1 MTTEEPTAVDAVRR
15 ALAERLSRDGG
26 TASGL
31 LPDQQRTWMLHEL
44 DHGAPGVV
52 LGVYRLSGPL
62 DQAAL
67 QQAVAGL
74 GWRYE
79 LLRSSFQEFA
89 GRPLR
94 VVASYAELH
103 CDLVEATGQEEPA
116 ALAERCAAELARP
129 FDVARGPLA
138 RLTVVRIDAGT
149 HLLLTALHE
158 TIADE
163 WTPDILCRALLD
175 GYRALL
181 AGDDDAE
188 LTADDF
194 TAVVQA
200 ERSWLDGDE
209 AAASL
214 AFWKEVLD
222 GVPVLR
228 LPTDR
233 PRPAVKTH
241 RCGTRRRTAPLDLAA
256 ALDRL
261 GQRYGTDRDTV
272 VLAAFQALLGRWAQQ
287 EDIAVGVRIPGP
299 RRAFGPY
306 ANTVVIR
313 TLLFPEL
320 TVGQLVDGV
329 REIRKDVVPHGRMPF
344 SRVVDA
350 VDPIRDLS
358 RTPLFQVL
366 FTAREAL
373 EPVAVGDLTAAAE
386 PAPADTTPYD
396 LALTVLTGS
405 GAQTLQLTYNEDL
418 FDGGTAERMLDQLTA
433 MLTRF
438 ASHPDGLVAT
448 VPLAGAAERDLI
460 TSDWNATE
468 QAYPHDR
475 GLHEL
480 VAEQAERTPSLVA
493 VSDQEEE
500 LRYRDLDERA
510 NQLAHH
516 LLELG
521 VTAESRVALCLR
533 RSAQIVVAMLAVLK
547 AGAAYVPLD
556 PQYPAER
563 LGYLLSDSDS
573 QVLITE
579 TALLDRLPAHQV
591 RTMLMDAEWGEVAD
605 RPRTCPEVTVDPGS
619 LAYLIYTSGSSGLPK
634 GVLVTHGGIVNNLA
648 WRQRTWPLKP
658 GERVLQNHPFSF
670 DPSVWATFWP
680 LTVGAECVIS
690 APSQQLDTGALV
702 RLIRDREIVLYG
714 AVPSVNAVLMEH
726 PEIGECTSLR
736 HLLSGAEPLT
746 GRLQQAV
753 HQRLSASVANL
764 YGPTETTIDATYW
777 QCARDRDPQAAP
789 IGRPVDNL
797 RVYLVDSDG
806 QLVPPGVPGEI
817 CVAGVGLA
825 RGYHRR
831 PGLTAE
837 RFVPDPFSAVPGG
850 RLYRTGDLGRWR
862 PDGAIEFLGRADQQV
877 KVRGFR
883 VELGEIES
891 VITMS
896 DQVRDAV
903 VVARPDGENSSRL
916 IAYVVPS
923 DQAAPPTTAGLA
935 EFVGDMLPSY
945 MVPSLWVPLD
955 TLPLTVN
962 GKVDRRA
969 LPEPPSAPAVAAGR
983 TAPRTPLETET
994 AQAFGAVLGT
1004 EEIGVEDDFFELG
1017 GTSIMLARLASRL
1030 LAQYQLDIPVHQFFR
1045 VPTVAGVSSVV
1056 ETYNRA
1062 GIEGVMSQQH
1072 ATRLDEDARLDD
1084 DIDAGGLPAGR
1095 HLAPRTVLLTGAT
1108 GYLGA
1113 FLLEQLLRE
1122 TTASVYCLVRAAD
1135 DAAAARRIEDSMR
1148 QYLIW
1153 DESYR
1158 ERIKALTGDLALP
1171 RLGTSEESWRE
1182 LAEQVDVIY
1191 HNGALVNFVYP
1202 YSALRGPNV
1211 RGTHEVLR
1219 LACTHQVKAVHYVST
1234 IDVLLATHTPR
1245 PFLEDDGP
1253 LRNPVEV
1260 PGGYTGSKWVAEKM
1274 VHLAR
1279 ERGIPVSIYRPGL
1292 IMSHSETGATQNSD
1306 YLLVA
1311 FRGYLP
1317 MRILPDY
1324 PRIFDT
1330 VPVDYVAK
1338 AIVGISRK
1346 PEAVGRFFHLF
1357 NPAPVSIRRFC
1368 EWIQSYG
1375 YDFDIVP
1382 FEEARRRAL
1391 EVDTSHPLY
1400 PLVPLIR
1407 DAEVAP
1413 QPSLDPAYIDQLQP
1427 DAECRNVLDALAG
1440 TGIACPPMTEEMAHA
1455 CLEFLVQDGFLP
1467 STETVEAKRTGSAV

>member
-62 DQAAL
+62 DTAVL

-79 LLRSSFQEFA
+79 LLRSSFEEFA

-94 VVASYAELH
+94 LVASYAELS
-103 CDLVEATGQEEPA
+103 CSVVELTGREDA
-116 ALAERCAAELARP
+116 AVLAERCAAELARP

-138 RLTVVRIDAGT
+138 RLTVLRIDAGT
-149 HLLLTALHE
+149 HLLLVSLHE

-163 WTPDILCRALLD
+163 WTPDTLCRALLD

-181 AGDDDAE
+181 AGDDETE
-188 LTADDF
+188 LTTDDF
-194 TAVVQA
+194 TAVVRS
-200 ERSWLDGDE
+200 ELSWLDGQE
-209 AAASL
+209 AAASR
-214 AFWKEVLD
+214 AFWKEVLE

-233 PRPAVKTH
+233 ARPAVKTH
-241 RCGTRRRTAPLDLAA
+241 RCGTRRRTVPLDLAA
-256 ALDRL
+256 SLDVL

-272 VLAAFQALLGRWAQQ
+272 VLAAFQSLLGRWAQQ
-287 EDIAVGVRIPGP
+287 EDVAVGVRVPGP
-299 RRAFGPY
+299 PGAFGPY

-313 TLLFPEL
+313 TLIFPDL
-320 TVGQLVDGV
+320 TVGQLIDGV
-329 REIRKDVVPHGRMPF
+329 REIRKDVAPHSRMPF

-350 VDPIRDLS
+350 VDPVRDLS
-358 RTPLFQVL
+358 RTPLFQAL
-366 FTAREAL
+366 FTSRDLL
-373 EPVAVGDLTAAAE
+373 EPVVVGDLTV
-386 PAPADTTPYD
+386 ADESVPVDATPYD
-396 LALTVLTGS
+396 LALTLLS
-405 GAQTLQLTYNEDL
+405 DSASQSLRLTYNADL

-433 MLTRF
+433 MLACF
-438 ASHPDGLVAT
+438 VNNPDGLVVT
-448 VPLAGAAERDLI
+448 VPLTSGAERDLI
-460 TSDWNATE
+460 VSDWNATE
-468 QAYPHDR
+468 QDYPRDR
-475 GLHEL
+475 SLHAL
-480 VAEQAERTPSLVA
+480 IAEQAARTPSMVA

-500 LRYRDLDERA
+500 LRYQDLDERA
-510 NQLAHH
+510 NQMAHH
-516 LLELG
+516 LLQLG
-521 VTAESRVALCLR
+521 ISSESRVALCLR
-533 RSAQIVVAMLAVLK
+533 RSAQTVVAMLAVLK

-579 TALLDRLPAHQV
+579 TALLDRLPTHQA
-591 RTMLMDAEWGEVAD
+591 RTVLMDAEWGEVMEQ
-605 RPRTCPEVTVDPGS
+605 PRTPPEIAVGPHS
-619 LAYLIYTSGSSGLPK
+619 LAYLIYTSGSTGLPK

-690 APSQQLDTGALV
+690 TPSQQLDTGALV

-736 HLLSGAEPLT
+736 YLLSGAEPLT

-753 HQRLSASVANL
+753 HQRLTASVANL

-777 QCARDRDPQAAP
+777 QCVPERDPQAAP
-789 IGRPVDNL
+789 IGRPIDNL
-797 RVYLVDSDG
+797 RVYLVDGDG

-837 RFVPDPFSAVPGG
+837 RFVPDPFSAVSGG

-883 VELGEIES
+883 VELGEIEA
-891 VITMS
+891 VVNMS

-903 VVARPDGENSSRL
+903 VVARPDGQNGTRL
-916 IAYVVPS
+916 IAYVVPG
-923 DQAAPPTTAGLA
+923 DHAAPPTPADLA
-935 EFVGDMLPSY
+935 KLVGDVLPSH

-955 TLPLTVN
+955 ALPLTVN

-969 LPEPPSAPAVAAGR
+969 LPEPSSARSAAADHA
-983 TAPRTPLETET
+983 APRTPLQAEIAE
-994 AQAFGAVLGT
+994 AFGAVLGV

-1045 VPTVAGVSSVV
+1045 EPTVAGVSSVV
-1056 ETYNRA
+1056 ETFNRA

-1084 DIDAGGLPAGR
+1084 DIDAGDLPVGR
-1095 HLAPRTVLLTGAT
+1095 HLDPRAVLLTGAT

-1122 TTASVYCLVRAAD
+1122 TTASVFCLVRAAD
-1135 DAAAARRIEDSMR
+1135 DAAASRRIEDSMR
-1148 QYLIW
+1148 RYLIW

-1158 ERIKALTGDLALP
+1158 ERIQAVAGDLALP
-1171 RLGTSEESWRE
+1171 QLGTSDATWRE

-1274 VHLAR
+1274 VYLAR

-1330 VPVDYVAK
+1330 VPVDYVAR

-1346 PEAVGRFFHLF
+1346 PQAVGRFFHLF

-1391 EVDTSHPLY
+1391 EVDTNHPLY

-1413 QPSLDPAYIDQLQP
+1413 QPSLDPAFIDQLQP
-1427 DAECRNVLDALAG
+1427 DAECRNVLDVLDG
-1440 TGIACPPMTEEMAHA
+1440 TGIDCPPMTEELAHA
-1455 CLEFLVQDGFLP
+1455 CLEYLVQDGFLP
-1467 STETVEAKRTGSAV
+1467 ATGSAEATPVGSSG